1 MKNENFND
9 LKNQMTKLENQLEIL
24 VFNLKDLLSNHIVNY
39 LTKDIQETIAKAPNN
54 DNKKSINVRQYL

>member
-9 LKNQMTKLENQLEIL
+9 LKNQITKLENQLETL

-54 DNKKSINVRQYL
+54 DNKKSTNVRQYL

>member
-9 LKNQMTKLENQLEIL
+9 LKNQLTKLENQLETL

>member
-54 DNKKSINVRQYL
+54 DNKKSINVIQYL